1 MDNNSLDSYGQ
12 QLSGSIWIATPWILM
27 DLQLL
32 GSIWKEL
39 FGSIWDFS
47 LNRTHSLTWI
57 HVWDFLCPF
66 LSVYDFL
73 LLLGS
78 RMGISCIHVNPPLG
92 FLLQPWIL
100 LREAP
105 MGFPQTP
112 EFLQNRGLPLLFF
125 YPPGSLLGFLSPR
138 DGLSNGIYFTFLLP
152 LRDFFH
158 PPGSPYGIS
167 FTSLIPLWDFCH
179 PPGSPYGIIFTSW
192 IPL

>member
-1 MDNNSLDSYGQ
+1 
-12 QLSGSIWIATPWILM
+12 M
-27 DLQLL
+27 DLQLH

-39 FGSIWDFS
+39 SGSIFWDFS
-47 LNRTHSLTWI
+47 LNRTHSITWI

-78 RMGISCIHVNPPLG
+78 RMGISCIHVVPPLG
-92 FLLQPWIL
+92 FLLQPWIP
-100 LREAP
+100 LRESP

-112 EFLQNRGLPLLFF
+112 EFLQNRGFPLLFF

-138 DGLSNGIYFTFLLP
+138 DGPSSGIYFTLSFP

-167 FTSLIPLWDFCH
+167 FSPWIPLWDLFPTGSPPPPRDFFH
-179 PPGSPYGIIFTSW
+179 PPPRIPQWDFFTPWSP
-192 IPL
+192 